1 MQNTT
6 AFIAPVH
13 HNLIESEPPGLNR
26 R

>member
-13 HNLIESEPPGLNR
+13 RHLIESEPPSLNWC
-26 R
+26 